1 MAFEIIHSPRQYA
14 GESPSR
20 RLSAR
25 LVAALAVLALVWACV
40 VAYHAQPVEAEQGR
54 SAEAR

>member
-1 MAFEIIHSPRQYA
+1 MAFEIIHAPRPYA
-14 GESPSR
+14 DQPPAR

-25 LVAALAVLALVWACV
+25 LVAALAVLALLWACV